1 MIKESKGVRIFRAV
15 NALVMIALM
24 IIMLYPLWYI
34 LVASFSS
41 NSEVMKTGGSMLW
54 VRGFT
59 PAAYKAVFRL
69 PTIWSGYRNTLFILV
84 VGVTVNIAL
93 TAVGGYFLSRK
104 NVYWSRYI
112 AVAIVFTMYFSGGT
126 IPFYF
131 AVRDLHLDNTLW
143 SLIFPTAISTYNLI
157 IMRTAFAAIPDSLE
171 ESAKLDGARQIVILV
186 RIMLPLAMPTISV
199 LIMYYG
205 VMHWNSWFNAMIFLS
220 DREKFPLQLILRE
233 IALYNTTADDMA
245 GAAERESIGETIQYA
260 SIIVG
265 TLPILT
271 IYPFMQRFFVK
282 GVIIIRHI
290 IRQGEIIFAR
300 HRRRKIR

>member
-1 MIKESKGVRIFRAV
+1 MIKESTGVRIFRV
-15 NALVMIALM
+15 INAIVMIALM
-24 IIMLYPLWYI
+24 IVMLYPLWYI
-34 LVASFSS
+34 LVASFSN
-41 NSEVMKTGGSMLW
+41 NSEVMKAGGSMLW

-59 PAAYKAVFRL
+59 TAAYKAVFRL

-171 ESAKLDGARQIVILV
+171 ESAKLDGARQIVILT

-233 IALYNTTADDMA
+233 IVLYNTTADDMA

-260 SIIVG
+260 AIIVG

-282 GVIIIRHI
+282 GVMI
-290 IRQGEIIFAR
+290 GAV
-300 HRRRKIR
+300 KG